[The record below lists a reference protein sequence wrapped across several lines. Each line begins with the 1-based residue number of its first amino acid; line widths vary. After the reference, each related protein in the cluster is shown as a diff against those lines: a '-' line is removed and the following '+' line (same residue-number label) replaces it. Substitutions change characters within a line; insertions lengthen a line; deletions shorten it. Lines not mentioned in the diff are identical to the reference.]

1 MWRRNMMDNG
11 CRFMLTFH
19 WRGTSRLR
27 YLVSRKRTR
36 RRRGRKL
43 CRWIPES
50 LINDRIIQ
58 DALGIGKQQGFQEKI
73 IVEGE
78 LLLYDETAKR
88 ISEFHELNKYL
99 DEPNEPYIPYLTN
112 LISVTPIQIS
122 IS

>member
-1 MWRRNMMDNG
+1 
-11 CRFMLTFH
+11 
-19 WRGTSRLR
+19 
-27 YLVSRKRTR
+27 
-36 RRRGRKL
+36 
-43 CRWIPES
+43 

-99 DEPNEPYIPYLTN
+99 DEPYVPYLTN